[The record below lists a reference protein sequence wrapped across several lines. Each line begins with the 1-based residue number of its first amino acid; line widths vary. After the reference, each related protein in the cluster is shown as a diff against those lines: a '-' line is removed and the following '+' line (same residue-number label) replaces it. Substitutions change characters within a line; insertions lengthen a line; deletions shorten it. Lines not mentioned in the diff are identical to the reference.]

1 MICATIRTGV
11 FFMQNNSIAAPQNL
25 VMENRKSLR
34 VSGVKDIDSFTET
47 RIVLS
52 TIMGELVIKGEDLHV
67 TARRGNRRLF
77 YDRQYLILL
86 VQPKK
91 RDGRPD

>member
-1 MICATIRTGV
+1 
-11 FFMQNNSIAAPQNL
+11 MQNNSISAPQNL

-67 TARRGNRRLF
+67 TALDSETGDFSMTGSISSCSYSRKSVMDGPIKKLF
-77 YDRQYLILL
+77 R
-86 VQPKK
+86 
-91 RDGRPD
+91 